1 MSRSV
6 YNWTWLRG
14 RTLWAFWFSSG
25 VQTFLGVRSFSGI
38 LWNLWKSE
46 GSVVTAWGLAV
57 DQSLGGG
64 KNCTV
69 YSLVCIV
76 IIIIGIII
84 TVVNI
89 IITDSVSCVA
99 SQKCLYLNPWVFP
112 FVHSSFPSHCG
123 GRGPVSEWLCG
134 VLLPATGLKCDTLL
148 EDDSDICFPPVLRHL
163 SKTPWS
169 FKD

>member
-1 MSRSV
+1 M
-6 YNWTWLRG
+6 
-14 RTLWAFWFSSG
+14 
-25 VQTFLGVRSFSGI
+25 
-38 LWNLWKSE
+38 
-46 GSVVTAWGLAV
+46 VTAWGLAV

-99 SQKCLYLNPWVFP
+99 SQKCLYLNP
-112 FVHSSFPSHCG
+112 
-123 GRGPVSEWLCG
+123 
-134 VLLPATGLKCDTLL
+134 
-148 EDDSDICFPPVLRHL
+148 
-163 SKTPWS
+163 
-169 FKD
+169 